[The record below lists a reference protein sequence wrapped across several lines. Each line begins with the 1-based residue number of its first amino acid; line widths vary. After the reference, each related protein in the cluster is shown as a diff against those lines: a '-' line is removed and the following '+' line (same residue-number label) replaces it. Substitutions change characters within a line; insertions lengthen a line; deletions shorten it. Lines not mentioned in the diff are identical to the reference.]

1 MKRYRLELSADYGR
15 IELKNN
21 ISGKVE
27 KFADFNTNGI
37 TLMALSCFYH
47 GISMLDIEDPTPV
60 FRCHPRPPRTKTFM
74 EILNQFHRIAMGTG
88 NHESLRHRAYNAY
101 CVYRDNI
108 MSSEKYDRARDH
120 VINCINGKDRYG
132 NSIGRS
138 GLYPPIKMSKEDKL
152 NLSSR
157 IVDTTLGFTKEEYE
171 NAEYI
176 QHFDND

>member
-60 FRCHPRPPRTKTFM
+60 FRCHPRPPRTKT
-74 EILNQFHRIAMGTG
+74 LQDLVCQWARIAYWAQG
-88 NHESLRHRAYNAY
+88 HPKLKEKAYNAF
-101 CVYRDNI
+101 CQYRDA
-108 MSSEKYDRARDH
+108 MDDSGKYWDTRQH
-120 VINCINGKDRYG
+120 VVRCINGEVGKFGY
-132 NSIGRS
+132 NCTESIRLTDMEKQTIAGR
-138 GLYPPIKMSKEDKL
+138 IA
-152 NLSSR
+152 
-157 IVDTTLGFTKEEYE
+157 DTTVRFTREEY
-171 NAEYI
+171 AG
-176 QHFDND
+176 F